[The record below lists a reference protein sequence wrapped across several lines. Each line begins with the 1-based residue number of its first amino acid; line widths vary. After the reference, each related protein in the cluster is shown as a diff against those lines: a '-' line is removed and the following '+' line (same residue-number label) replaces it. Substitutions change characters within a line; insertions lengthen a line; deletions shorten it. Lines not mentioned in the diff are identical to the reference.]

1 MSKQGSRPCPKP
13 VCFCIWASF
22 DPFEADTTRE
32 TTYND
37 QKLATTHNMWS
48 SCGIPHQAKAY
59 TVNTTTKLNPVV
71 VQLLVWSLTGLLY
84 LGSWGKKSGMP
95 KFPALIWPSPK
106 KYSVLTQ

>member
-1 MSKQGSRPCPKP
+1 MKFALLGNKTSS
-13 VCFCIWASF
+13 VWSSSLL
-22 DPFEADTTRE
+22 TTRE

-48 SCGIPHQAKAY
+48 SCGIPHQANAY